1 MHVGTRPV
9 CNKSMDLTAVPS
21 LMDYICTISANDSPN
36 QKSTLG
42 RKVATATF
50 RPRVLLFLLTHLS
63 LLVNSLLL

>member
-36 QKSTLG
+36 QKSNMG
-42 RKVATATF
+42 QKVATATAW
-50 RPRVLLFLLTHLS
+50 PMLFLFFLTHQS
-63 LLVNSLLL
+63 LLVKSLLL